1 MESRKYVEA
10 DKALRRHLSEVFCVG
25 EKTVY
30 NALHYVGDSDLCRR
44 IRTHALQKGGCVMVV
59 LPEEEF
65 LSMRRRAASS

>member
-1 MESRKYVEA
+1 M
-10 DKALRRHLSEVFCVG
+10 FCVG